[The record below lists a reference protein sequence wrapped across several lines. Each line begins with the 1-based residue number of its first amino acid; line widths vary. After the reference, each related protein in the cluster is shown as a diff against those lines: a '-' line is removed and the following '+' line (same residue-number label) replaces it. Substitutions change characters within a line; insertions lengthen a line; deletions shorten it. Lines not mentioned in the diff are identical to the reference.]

1 MKKLSFLFP
10 LLTLAGSS
18 TVVVVLY
25 IARFWHTSSP
35 AYGFLLWNLF
45 LAWLPVFFAFL
56 ASRWQRS
63 PLLLLMH
70 SSLWLLFLPNAP
82 YLLTDLIHLGR
93 WDGISPWYDLLMLL
107 LFALTGLLL
116 GFFSLSM
123 MQDLVSERLGVMAGW
138 LFAGTA
144 LALSSFGVYLGRFQR
159 WNSWDLLTHPQW
171 LLRDIL
177 ALLRDPL
184 AHWQPWGFI
193 VLLALTLSFIY
204 FVLEGRRYVDRR
216 RDRRLTI

>member
-10 LLTLAGSS
+10 LLALAGSS
-18 TVVVVLY
+18 ALVVTMYVT
-25 IARFWHTSSP
+25 RFLHTASP

-45 LAWLPVFFAFL
+45 LAWLPVLFAWL
-56 ASRWQRS
+56 ASRWRRYP
-63 PLLLLMH
+63 PLLLLH

-93 WDGISPWYDLLMLL
+93 WGGISPWYDLLMLM

-116 GFFSLSM
+116 GFFSLST
-123 MQDLVSERLGVMAGW
+123 MQDLVTERLGVMAGW

-144 LALSSFGVYLGRFQR
+144 LALSSFGVYLGRFGR
-159 WNSWDLLTHPQW
+159 WNSWDLLTQPHW

-177 ALLRDPL
+177 SLVRDPL

-193 VLLALTLSFIY
+193 VLLALTLTFIY
-204 FVLEGRRYVDRR
+204 VILEGRRERR
-216 RDRRLTI
+216 MLV